1 MCIRDRYQRKVRVI
15 ILDSEGN
22 LITKNGRA
30 LVNADNDGLQF
41 PWYPPAIAE
50 LDAISAP
57 LLNDK
62 ACCILFLSH
71 LEPAA
76 QAEKQ
81 QILREVAAQY
91 RQTYEETENSLSFL
105 YALNDPVVQRV
116 KDFAKIE
123 TPSSAD
129 SVATGSSPT
138 QTPVLTILDL
148 NESFKYLFDENT
160 AFTASNILQF
170 LEDYEEGN
178 LPKTTFKSY
187 DSFHS
192 YE

>member
-1 MCIRDRYQRKVRVI
+1 MLTTSAYVF
-15 ILDSEGN
+15 
-22 LITKNGRA
+22 LI
-30 LVNADNDGLQF
+30 VDGLQF